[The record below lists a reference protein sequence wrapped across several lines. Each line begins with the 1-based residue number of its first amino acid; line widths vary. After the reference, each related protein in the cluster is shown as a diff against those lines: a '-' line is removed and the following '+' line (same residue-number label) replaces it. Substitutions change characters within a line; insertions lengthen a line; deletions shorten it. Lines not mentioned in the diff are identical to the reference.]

1 MRTQL
6 TKITLAVSIVLAMA
20 FTFSFSQEV
29 VRLAEPPEN
38 LVAYDKTDN
47 LNHDSLTIALLKE
60 AQTFYSNS
68 FKDLLT
74 AVSIAVALI
83 GILVIT
89 FSFLNSKR
97 AKELKEEAKEE
108 MNKLENNLKEDNE
121 KIKNQL
127 KEQQK
132 EIQNG
137 LELDKKSILELKK
150 KLKKEI
156 EESLEK
162 YKEEIQDRFSILFRS
177 MSRRH
182 HELAR
187 ERLGKNEFSW
197 YYFDMHIFCRCL
209 KEIRLN
215 KTDLKKLMTI
225 HGLFM
230 NKPKKDNI
238 EDRPTLIQ
246 NIQKILLNVYED
258 DEPEKKKFFCWFVES
273 LLEFIEHC
281 DSECH
286 DTEQKPTEKLLYEEF
301 FEFAKLIYN
310 DICGVFGYDKIKKE
324 LREHLI
330 DKPDEI
336 LKLAENYRDKSV
348 GINTK

>member
-1 MRTQL
+1 MRIQL
-6 TKITLAVSIVLAMA
+6 TKITLAVSIILAMA
-20 FTFSFSQEV
+20 FTFSFSQENLPTPTEKPIV
-29 VRLAEPPEN
+29 YDTVTVRRVIA
-38 LVAYDKTDN
+38 
-47 LNHDSLTIALLKE
+47 DSITVDALKNVE
-60 AQTFYSNS
+60 TFYSNS
-68 FKDLLT
+68 FKDIQNSYNLFLIIIGVLVAIIVGLLIFFNRHT
-74 AVSIAVALI
+74 TSGLE
-83 GILVIT
+83 
-89 FSFLNSKR
+89 
-97 AKELKEEAKEE
+97 KEIRG
-108 MNKLENNLKEDNE
+108 KLE
-121 KIKNQL
+121 
-127 KEQQK
+127 EQQK
-132 EIQNG
+132 LFNEE
-137 LELDKKSILELKK
+137 LEKYKNKIVNEQ
-150 KLKKEI
+150 KKEI
-156 EESLEK
+156 KESLEK
-162 YKEEIQDRFSILFRS
+162 DKEEIQDRFSILFRP

-187 ERLGKNEFSW
+187 ERLKKGEFSW

-215 KTDLKKLMTI
+215 KTDLKKLVMI
-225 HGLFM
+225 HNSFM
-230 NKPKKDNI
+230 KEPKKGNI

-246 NIQKILLNVYED
+246 NMRKILLNVYED

-301 FEFAKLIYN
+301 YGFAKSIYN
-310 DICGVFGYDKIKKE
+310 DICGIIGYDKIKKE
-324 LREHLI
+324 LNEHLI